1 MKRCDKWFI
10 YAFIY
15 RRWSLYMQRPMKCSF
30 FFSKVPSTI
39 GPWFILGFQN
49 ISCGS
54 GPVLIDLLCVSD
66 LATSSDCPGTQ
77 IARGI
82 LSLHMARTTRN
93 HTSSAHVRYV
103 RNLRKSKSFQIYE
116 HDSKCQ
122 RGLGKVFKTLDKT
135 WVTQKGCQQVQA
147 QRPQWHLKFLGLF
160 WVDGFRMTV
169 QALDWLWQ

>member
-1 MKRCDKWFI
+1 MHLFI
-10 YAFIY
+10 IAEVYICEDQWNVVFFLQGALYNRSLIYIGLPKHLMWIRGQFWSICFAFQM
-15 RRWSLYMQRPMKCSF
+15 LYINR
-30 FFSKVPSTI
+30 
-39 GPWFILGFQN
+39 
-49 ISCGS
+49 
-54 GPVLIDLLCVSD
+54 

-116 HDSKCQ
+116 HDSTCQ
-122 RGLGKVFKTLDKT
+122 SGLGKVFKTLDKT

-147 QRPQWHLKFLGLF
+147 QRPQWHLKFLGLV

>member
-1 MKRCDKWFI
+1 M
-10 YAFIY
+10 
-15 RRWSLYMQRPMKCSF
+15 
-30 FFSKVPSTI
+30 PSTI

-54 GPVLIDLLCVSD
+54 RASFDRCALRFRCYIYIHIYIDR

-116 HDSKCQ
+116 HDSTCQ
-122 RGLGKVFKTLDKT
+122 SGLGKVFKTLDKT

-147 QRPQWHLKFLGLF
+147 QRPQWHLKFLDLV

>member
-1 MKRCDKWFI
+1 M
-10 YAFIY
+10 
-15 RRWSLYMQRPMKCSF
+15 
-30 FFSKVPSTI
+30 PSTI

-54 GPVLIDLLCVSD
+54 GASFDRFALRFRCYIYIYIDR
-66 LATSSDCPGTQ
+66 LATSSNCPGTQ

-82 LSLHMARTTRN
+82 LSFHMARTTRN

-116 HDSKCQ
+116 HDSTCQ
-122 RGLGKVFKTLDKT
+122 SGLGKSSKHWTRHG
-135 WVTQKGCQQVQA
+135 WPQKGCQQVQA
-147 QRPQWHLKFLGLF
+147 QRPQWHLKFLDLV